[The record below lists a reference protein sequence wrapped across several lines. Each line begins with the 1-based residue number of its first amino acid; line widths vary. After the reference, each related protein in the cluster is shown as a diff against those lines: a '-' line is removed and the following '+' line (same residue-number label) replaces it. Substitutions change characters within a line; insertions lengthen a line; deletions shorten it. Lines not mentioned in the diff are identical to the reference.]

1 MISTTAVRIL
11 GLGLGVAGSV
21 IIAIPLIR
29 SIRTYFEFGKLR
41 EAKQSIR
48 YGRLTQDDVG
58 FNQVVKRHLENKEY
72 GDEIEIDDV
81 QYITHE
87 PKLSADI
94 LNPSNSDETKM
105 IGSSE
110 THLIYVEY
118 SSENSSIG
126 SSYNSTPANFYQLFE
141 QDMIR
146 GEERIRLLGLSLLT
160 VGFVLQILSIYL

>member
-1 MISTTAVRIL
+1 MVRIL

-21 IIAIPLIR
+21 VIAIPLIR

-48 YGRLTQDDVG
+48 YDKLTQDDVG
-58 FNQVVKRHLENKEY
+58 FNQVAKRHLESKEF
-72 GDEIEIDDV
+72 GDEMEVDDV

-94 LNPSNSDETKM
+94 LNSPNSDKTKW

-118 SSENSSIG
+118 SSENSSVG
-126 SSYNSTPANFYQLFE
+126 SSYNSTPADFYQLFE
-141 QDMIR
+141 QEMIR
-146 GEERIRLLGLSLLT
+146 GEEKIRLLGLSLLT